1 MKTRHIVILGFAATI
16 LFAAFL
22 SRPGSPVSATMGEL
36 IELPRPNSPSFTFE
50 QADARK
56 GEIYRMKLT
65 GRLTDWERPEYGTG
79 FCVHITKDDSI
90 IVEHFRMPAI
100 EESEI
105 YHRARDGIEALT
117 GNRYIENP
125 THVYRDVSLTQ
136 LEELVFWSMDNE
148 PAFVVLTSE
157 LEPGQSRVLPEVL
170 DRLYRGTRLH
180 YVPKKQ
186 QIEQAVGYN
195 RR

>member
-1 MKTRHIVILGFAATI
+1 M
-16 LFAAFL
+16 
-22 SRPGSPVSATMGEL
+22 
-36 IELPRPNSPSFTFE
+36 
-50 QADARK
+50 
-56 GEIYRMKLT
+56 
-65 GRLTDWERPEYGTG
+65 
-79 FCVHITKDDSI
+79 TKDDSF

-105 YHRARDGIEALT
+105 YQRARDGIEALT

-136 LEELVFWSMDNE
+136 LEEFVFWATAMDNE

-157 LEPGQSRVLPEVL
+157 LEPGQSRVFPQVL
-170 DRLYRGTRLH
+170 DRLYKPSIMLH

-186 QIEQAVGYN
+186 QIEQDDPSNDG
-195 RR
+195 